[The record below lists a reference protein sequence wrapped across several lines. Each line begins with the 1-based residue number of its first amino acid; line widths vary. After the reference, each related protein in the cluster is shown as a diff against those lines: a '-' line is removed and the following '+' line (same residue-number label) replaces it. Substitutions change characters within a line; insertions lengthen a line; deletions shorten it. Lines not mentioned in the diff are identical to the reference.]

1 MSLLFDFW
9 RIGKFIVLSIHFP
22 YDCNYFRTEKGL
34 RESLH
39 RLNDLWKEVR
49 TNLAVED
56 STYQLL
62 KHMR

>member
-1 MSLLFDFW
+1 
-9 RIGKFIVLSIHFP
+9 VLSIHFP